1 MFTVKQ
7 LAKIAG
13 ITPRTLHYYDE
24 TGLLKPTQVGQNGY
38 RYYGEE
44 SVLCLQQILFYREL
58 DLPLNEIRK
67 IMGNHEFD
75 AKAALKQHKVELANR
90 IGRLEHLIKTVDQ
103 TLLHMEGNLEMS
115 QKQLFEAF
123 NDELQTEMEKE
134 ALQLYDPEIVKASMK
149 KWKRYSKAEK
159 QQIADEG
166 NAVYRDILEA
176 MPRGAGSPEV
186 QACIESW
193 RRHMDY
199 FWTPNLEQLVGLADG
214 YNDDPRFRANFDKVE
229 IRGRRYLCARRLGFT
244 CRTKKNKVRL
254 GNDHEIFRKNEG
266 AVTSFWDHSSH

>member
-24 TGLLKPTQVGQNGY
+24 TGLLKPAQIGQNGY
-38 RYYGEE
+38 RYYREE
-44 SVLCLQQILFYREL
+44 SVMRLQQILFYREL
-58 DLPLNEIRK
+58 DLPLEEIRM
-67 IMGNHEFD
+67 IMASNEFD
-75 AKAALKQHKVELANR
+75 AKAALKEHKSELVKR
-90 IGRLEHLIKTVDQ
+90 IERLERLIKTVDQ
-103 TLLHMEGNLEMS
+103 TLLHMEGKLEMS

-123 NDELQTEMEKE
+123 NDEQQAEMEKE
-134 ALQLYDPEIVKASMK
+134 AMQLYDPEIVKASMK
-149 KWKRYSKAEK
+149 KWKGYSKAQK

-186 QACIESW
+186 QACIEHW

-214 YNDDPRFRANFDKVE
+214 YNDDPRFRANFDRIDPGLAPFMREAVR
-229 IRGRRYLCARRLGFT
+229 IYVQSQ
-244 CRTKKNKVRL
+244 KKQGQV
-254 GNDHEIFRKNEG
+254 G
-266 AVTSFWDHSSH
+266 